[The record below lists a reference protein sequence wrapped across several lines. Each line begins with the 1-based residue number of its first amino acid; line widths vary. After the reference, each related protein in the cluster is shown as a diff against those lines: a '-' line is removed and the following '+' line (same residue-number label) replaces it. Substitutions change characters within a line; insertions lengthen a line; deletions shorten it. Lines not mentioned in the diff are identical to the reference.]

1 MLDEKQAKMKAKE
14 VEKLDK
20 EKRLQKLKSQVI
32 HLFDLEEKRGKIWR
46 LNIVEQDLFFF
57 IGYFLRIT
65 LTSQLITTRAD

>member
-57 IGYFLRIT
+57 IGYFLRTT